1 MDGRAVRFLMPLIF
15 AACGSSMTVE
25 GNVVRSP
32 SGVAFRVGDVPSEW
46 HRLHVDDSAVGFNDK
61 DGSSVMVD
69 GRCKMKSDDVPL
81 VALTNQ
87 LVAGTTDRSYEK
99 EETIPFDGREA
110 RHTVLRAK
118 LDGVPMV
125 WDLYVMKKNG
135 CVYDIA
141 YVAAPEAFSR
151 GAESF
156 ERFASG
162 FRTLEDSP

>member
-1 MDGRAVRFLMPLIF
+1 MRFLMPLVF

-25 GNVVRSP
+25 GNVVRAPNGAS
-32 SGVAFRVGDVPSEW
+32 FRLGEVPGAW
-46 HRLHVDDSAVGFNDK
+46 HRLNVDDSAVGFNDP
-61 DGSSVMVD
+61 DGSSIMVA

-99 EETIPFDGREA
+99 EDTITFDGREA

-125 WDLYVMKKNG
+125 WDVYVMKKNG
-135 CVYDIA
+135 CVYDLA

-162 FRTLEDSP
+162 FRTIEETP

>member
-1 MDGRAVRFLMPLIF
+1 
-15 AACGSSMTVE
+15 MTVE

-32 SGVAFRVGDVPSEW
+32 TGVSFRVGDVPAEW

-87 LVAGTTDRSYEK
+87 LVAGTTDRNYEK

-110 RHTVLRAK
+110 RHTILRAK

-162 FRTLEDSP
+162 FKTLDGSAAGGTSGTAIEGAE